1 MPAIPGACRRM
12 HRTHGDLHSH
22 PLPSQ
27 PHPFPKPPQRIKLQF
42 AELVDDARRCPVR
55 KEPLTTHRHSAP
67 LSASSQ
73 KFPWSF
79 HSFFHFWI
87 LNNVLRK
94 PGPNYSPLPNAAR
107 SKSPALLQ

>member
-87 LNNVLRK
+87 LNNVFRK